1 MIREMVNM
9 NSSRKSIVIACLL
22 FVTVHFAEAQ
32 VGVGTTTPD
41 ASAALDITASGS
53 VVGLLLP
60 RLTSSQRDA
69 TIKSPT
75 AGLVIYNSSIN
86 ALQVS
91 ISGSLWLNVFN
102 STTSAAAS
110 GTTTSTGRVGIGTTS
125 PNANAAL
132 DVMSTTKG
140 ILLPRSSSDPTGVA
154 GMIYYNTATDQVR
167 LYNGTAWIVLTS

>member
-1 MIREMVNM
+1 M
-9 NSSRKSIVIACLL
+9 NSSRKSIFIFFFFLL
-22 FVTVHFAEAQ
+22 FVVTTFTQAQ

-60 RLTSSQRDA
+60 RLTTLQRDA

-75 AGLVIYNSSIN
+75 AGLVIYNSNIN

-110 GTTTSTGRVGIGTTS
+110 GTTTSTGRIGIGTTS

-140 ILLPRSSSDPTGVA
+140 ILLPRSASDPTGVS
-154 GMIYYNTATDQVR
+154 GMIYYNTTSDQVR
-167 LYNGTAWIVLTS
+167 LYNGTTWLVLTN

>member
-1 MIREMVNM
+1 MSKI
-9 NSSRKSIVIACLL
+9 SSRKFFFIGLL
-22 FVTVHFAEAQ
+22 LYGITDLSQAQ
-32 VGVGTTTPD
+32 VGIGTTTPD
-41 ASAALDITASGS
+41 ASAALDITARGS
-53 VVGLLLP
+53 VIGLLLP
-60 RLTSSQRDA
+60 RLTTTQRDA

-140 ILLPRSSSDPTGVA
+140 ILLPRSASDPTGVT
-154 GMIYYNTATDQVR
+154 GMIYYNTTTDQVR
-167 LYNGTAWIVLTS
+167 LYNGTTWVVLTN

>member
-1 MIREMVNM
+1 MDMYASKKAILI
-9 NSSRKSIVIACLL
+9 SFLLIIAAT
-22 FVTVHFAEAQ
+22 FTQAQ
-32 VGVGTTTPD
+32 VGIGTTTPD
-41 ASAALDITASGS
+41 ASAALDITARGS
-53 VVGLLLP
+53 VIGLLLP
-60 RLTSSQRDA
+60 RLTTTQRDA

-140 ILLPRSSSDPTGVA
+140 ILLPRSASDPTGVT
-154 GMIYYNTATDQVR
+154 GMIYYNTTTDQVR
-167 LYNGTAWIVLTS
+167 LYNGTTWVVLTN

>member
-1 MIREMVNM
+1 MYASKKAILI
-9 NSSRKSIVIACLL
+9 SFLLIIAAT
-22 FVTVHFAEAQ
+22 FTQAQ
-32 VGVGTTTPD
+32 VGIGTTTPD
-41 ASAALDITASGS
+41 ASAALDITARGS
-53 VVGLLLP
+53 VIGLLLP
-60 RLTSSQRDA
+60 RLTTTQRDA

-75 AGLVIYNSSIN
+75 AGLVVYNSSIN

-132 DVMSTTKG
+132 DVKSTTKG
-140 ILLPRSSSDPTGVA
+140 ILLPRSASDPTGVT
-154 GMIYYNTATDQVR
+154 GMFYYNTTTDQVR
-167 LYNGTAWIVLTS
+167 LYDGTAWVVLTN

>member
-1 MIREMVNM
+1 MRIIVNM
-9 NSSRKSIVIACLL
+9 HSSGKSIIIGFLL
-22 FVTVHFAEAQ
+22 FVSAPFAQAQ

-60 RLTSSQRDA
+60 RLTTTQRDA

-91 ISGSLWLNVFN
+91 ISGSLWLNILN
-102 STTSAAAS
+102 STASAAAS
-110 GTTTSTGRVGIGTTS
+110 GTTTSTGRVGVGTTS
-125 PNANAAL
+125 PDANAAL
-132 DVMSTTKG
+132 DVLSTTKG
-140 ILLPRSSSDPTGVA
+140 ILLPRSASDPTGVA
-154 GMIYYNTATDQVR
+154 GMIYYNTTTDQVR
-167 LYNGTAWIVLTS
+167 LYNGTAWVVLTN